1 MSDKKRFVF
10 AERKKALQIAA
21 TCGLSVIEEQC
32 ELVGYQIYIVEQ
44 WYKTYTCNLYK
55 TKSKEGKTFR
65 MCDRTIDSNVVK
77 VFTGEKSHIVRIREE
92 WFIISTHV
100 DSCSCYC
107 YIYCRASASSTTDSI
122 VFERWR
128 IKHEA

>member
-44 WYKTYTCNLYK
+44 W
-55 TKSKEGKTFR
+55 

-77 VFTGEKSHIVRIREE
+77 VFTGEKSHILLLLYLLQS
-92 WFIISTHV
+92 F
-100 DSCSCYC
+100 
-107 YIYCRASASSTTDSI
+107 SI
-122 VFERWR
+122 LDHRFNRF
-128 IKHEA
+128 